1 MMSENGRVILSGD
14 DADRTVIIP
23 SPQGRTAAGAGR
35 ASATRPLGDAPLPQT
50 SGLNPLLAAANPV
63 LNLVPQMRVTAQH
76 PDPVALRDALARN
89 IKVFEARARE
99 AGVAPEA

>member
-1 MMSENGRVILSGD
+1 MMSENGRVFLSDD

-35 ASATRPLGDAPLPQT
+35 ASATRQVPDVPLPHT

-63 LNLVPQMRVTAQH
+63 LNLVPQIRATVQH
-76 PDPVALRDALARN
+76 PDPLGLRDALVRD
-89 IKVFEARARE
+89 IRVFEARARE
-99 AGVAPEA
+99 AGIAPD